1 MNHNGRLGHI
11 TDSAALYWI
20 CLYGQ
25 VTPDVCER
33 LGGMKATVID
43 ADGELPMT
51 ILTGQLPDQ
60 AALAGV
66 LSCLLDYGVAVIS
79 LERRDAALHSCLSR
93 GAIA

>member
-1 MNHNGRLGHI
+1 MDHDSRLRHI
-11 TDSAALYWI
+11 ADRAALYWI

-25 VTPDVCER
+25 ITPDVCER
-33 LGGMKATVID
+33 LGGMTATVID

-51 ILTGQLPDQ
+51 VLIGQLPDQ

-79 LERRDAALHSCLSR
+79 LERREAQLCQR
-93 GAIA
+93 N

>member
-1 MNHNGRLGHI
+1 MDHDSRLRHI
-11 TDSAALYWI
+11 ADRAALYWI

-25 VTPDVCER
+25 ITPDVCER
-33 LGGMKATVID
+33 LGGMTATVID

-51 ILTGQLPDQ
+51 VLIGQLPDQ

-79 LERRDAALHSCLSR
+79 LERREAQPCQR
-93 GAIA
+93 N